1 MSPFDVA
8 ISRQGDV
15 TPGAGVHRAE
25 GRRLVAVALM
35 PGRVQVALDSRR
47 LGLLSRPPNS
57 RRTPGTSRLPLPGLR
72 PRAVN
77 PVRTASWRLARPGA
91 GATLEEQGRRRAW
104 ARCED
109 CIGRDVIPMGSEGH
123 EESERVARAPV
134 IGVPRGP
141 ATAAVRG
148 CRWPWLLGRRA
159 YFTAGPTLSKIVETS
174 LDALTILISVLAPSR
189 GRARR
194 GPSNRAGP
202 RPQSVHPRGPPSR
215 PRTWLPPRQGRHW
228 SPLPRASRVCRSL
241 VGSPSRDA
249 VGCR

>member
-1 MSPFDVA
+1 
-8 ISRQGDV
+8 
-15 TPGAGVHRAE
+15 
-25 GRRLVAVALM
+25 M

-77 PVRTASWRLARPGA
+77 PVRTASWRLAQTGA

-123 EESERVARAPV
+123 EESETVARAPV

-148 CRWPWLLGRRA
+148 CGCPWLLGRSA

-174 LDALTILISVLAPSR
+174 LDSLTILISVLAPSR

-202 RPQSVHPRGPPSR
+202 RPQSVHPRGLRHREGRERGCHRGKGDTGRRCPEHPGSVGHL
-215 PRTWLPPRQGRHW
+215 WGVLPVTRSAAGRW
-228 SPLPRASRVCRSL
+228 SPGQGHPQRTTRVCFK
-241 VGSPSRDA
+241 
-249 VGCR
+249 